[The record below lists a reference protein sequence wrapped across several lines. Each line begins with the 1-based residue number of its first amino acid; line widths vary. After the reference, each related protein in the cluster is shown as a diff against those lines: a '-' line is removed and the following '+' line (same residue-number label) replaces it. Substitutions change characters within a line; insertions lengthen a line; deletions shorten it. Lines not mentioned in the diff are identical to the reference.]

1 MRDDSST
8 YVVQE
13 RKYKKDELT
22 RLTIQDQILTTAMGG
37 VLAEQTDPTVFRHVL
52 DIACGTG
59 GWLIKAAQTYPTIEK
74 LVGIDISQ
82 QMIKYSQTQ
91 AEADQLNERVEFHV
105 MDALQ
110 TLDFPAASF
119 DLVNLRLG
127 QSFLRTWDWPKVL
140 AGLHQIIHPGG
151 VIRITESEVAI
162 QSNSPAL
169 TRLFK
174 DLQCALFR
182 ASRLFEEESAGLT
195 NHLPRLLNQC
205 GYKAVQKKA
214 HAMEYRAGT
223 PEGEAHY
230 EDVKLAFQTLRPFI
244 EKRGCASQDYG
255 ATYRRALNEMRQP
268 DFCATWNI
276 LTAWGNKA

>member
-105 MDALQ
+105 MDAL
-110 TLDFPAASF
+110 
-119 DLVNLRLG
+119 
-127 QSFLRTWDWPKVL
+127 
-140 AGLHQIIHPGG
+140 
-151 VIRITESEVAI
+151 
-162 QSNSPAL
+162 
-169 TRLFK
+169 
-174 DLQCALFR
+174 
-182 ASRLFEEESAGLT
+182 
-195 NHLPRLLNQC
+195 
-205 GYKAVQKKA
+205 
-214 HAMEYRAGT
+214 
-223 PEGEAHY
+223 
-230 EDVKLAFQTLRPFI
+230 
-244 EKRGCASQDYG
+244 
-255 ATYRRALNEMRQP
+255 
-268 DFCATWNI
+268 
-276 LTAWGNKA
+276 